1 MLTIEGL
8 TRPGFGPF
16 ALSLANGTCC
26 GIAGPSGAGKSVLL
40 RMVADL
46 DPHRGRVT
54 LDGEDR
60 SAMPGPA
67 WRRKV
72 VYLAAESGWWADR
85 VGAHFP
91 TAGAPFARDR
101 ERLRLA
107 PGILDWPVARLSSG
121 ERQRL
126 AFLRGLMLDPR
137 VLLLDEPT
145 AALDPLATATFEDM
159 LGERLSAGTSAL
171 FVSHDEAQ
179 MTRVADR
186 VYRIAEGRPA
196 MAGATG

>member
-16 ALSLANGTCC
+16 ALSLAKGTCC

-46 DPHRGRVT
+46 DAHQGRVT

-60 SAMPGPA
+60 SAMPAPA

-72 VYLAAESGWWADR
+72 VYFAAESGWWADR

-91 TAGAPFARDR
+91 TAGAPFERDR

-107 PGILDWPVARLSSG
+107 SGILDWPVARLSSG

-145 AALDPLATATFEDM
+145 AALDPHATAVFEDM
-159 LGERLSAGTSAL
+159 LRERLAAGTSAL

-186 VYRIAEGRPA
+186 IYRIAGGQPG
-196 MAGATG
+196 MAGATV

>member
-8 TRPGFGPF
+8 GRPGFGSF
-16 ALSLANGTCC
+16 DFSLAKGACC
-26 GIAGPSGAGKSVLL
+26 GIAGSSGAGKSVLL

-46 DPHRGRVT
+46 DPHQGRVT
-54 LDGEDR
+54 LDGQDR
-60 SAMPGPA
+60 SAMPASA

-72 VYLAAESGWWADR
+72 VYFAAESGWWADR

-91 TAGAPFARDR
+91 TTDAPFERDR
-101 ERLRLA
+101 ERLGLES
-107 PGILDWPVARLSSG
+107 GILDWPVARLSSG

-126 AFLRGLMLDPR
+126 AFLRGLMIEPR

-145 AALDPLATATFEDM
+145 AALDPQATAAFEDI
-159 LGERLSAGTSAL
+159 LRERLSAGAAAL
-171 FVSHDEAQ
+171 FVSHDAAQ

-186 VYRIAEGRPA
+186 IYRIAGGRPIL
-196 MAGATG
+196 TGVTG

>member
-8 TRPGFGPF
+8 GRPGFGPF
-16 ALSLANGTCC
+16 DLSLAKGACC
-26 GIAGPSGAGKSVLL
+26 GIAGSSGAGKSVLL

-46 DPHRGRVT
+46 DPHQGRVT
-54 LDGEDR
+54 LDGQDR
-60 SAMPGPA
+60 SAMPASA

-91 TAGAPFARDR
+91 TAGAPFERDR
-101 ERLRLA
+101 ERLGLES
-107 PGILDWPVARLSSG
+107 GILDWPVARLSSG

-126 AFLRGLMLDPR
+126 AFLRGLMIEPR

-145 AALDPLATATFEDM
+145 AALDPQATAAFEDI
-159 LGERLSAGTSAL
+159 LRERLSAGAAAL
-171 FVSHDEAQ
+171 FVSHDAAQ

-186 VYRIAEGRPA
+186 IYRIAGGRPIL
-196 MAGATG
+196 TGVTG